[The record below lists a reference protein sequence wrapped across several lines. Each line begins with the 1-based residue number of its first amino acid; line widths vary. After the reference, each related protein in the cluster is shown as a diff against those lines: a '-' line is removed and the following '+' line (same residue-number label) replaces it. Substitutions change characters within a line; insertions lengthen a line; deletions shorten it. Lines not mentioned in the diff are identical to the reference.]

1 MRRFLVAVT
10 IVAAACGGK
19 STIPATAEIKAA
31 ASSAQQGMN
40 ASATNTQAAIGLQ
53 SIGSDVGSA
62 VASGA
67 VASLD
72 LSTGIPA
79 PDTLAAAAVRP
90 GTSSSTQALRLSGT
104 SAAATSSVIGCVK
117 RAPGS
122 GGQGT
127 PTLYSA
133 GQSGCTATDHLEITY
148 DTGDKVSLNYTE
160 TATSFDLTVA
170 VIAGAWT
177 GTNLHY
183 QGTVNATSASVSVSG
198 AMQFSQNGNPT
209 VVDADFNITYSVSGS
224 ESQTGGTV
232 TISVNGTAT
241 DHIALV
247 TANQHWSLTMQSSI
261 SGQTE
266 TDVFQWN
273 GGIGVDLLKQDQTV
287 DHSVAF
293 NLNVTVTTQ
302 SSGQSGSVSWTAG
315 GTVEWDGSIV
325 GNVVSRNN
333 VLYVDW
339 TDNTEDSLD
348 LGALFGPVAV

>member
-1 MRRFLVAVT
+1 
-10 IVAAACGGK
+10 
-19 STIPATAEIKAA
+19 
-31 ASSAQQGMN
+31 
-40 ASATNTQAAIGLQ
+40 
-53 SIGSDVGSA
+53 
-62 VASGA
+62 
-67 VASLD
+67 
-72 LSTGIPA
+72 
-79 PDTLAAAAVRP
+79 
-90 GTSSSTQALRLSGT
+90 
-104 SAAATSSVIGCVK
+104 
-117 RAPGS
+117 
-122 GGQGT
+122 
-127 PTLYSA
+127 
-133 GQSGCTATDHLEITY
+133 LEITY
-148 DTGDKVSLNYTE
+148 DTGDQVSLNYTE

-198 AMQFSQNGNPT
+198 AMKFSQSGSP
-209 VVDADFNITYSVSGS
+209 VHVDADFNITYSVSGS

-247 TANQHWSLTMQSSI
+247 SANQHWSLTMQSSI

-266 TDVFQWN
+266 TDVFKWN

-302 SSGQSGSVSWTAG
+302 SSGTGGSVSWTAG

-325 GNVVSRNN
+325 GNVVSRDNA
-333 VLYVDW
+333 LYVDW
-339 TDNTEDSLD
+339 TDNTEDALD
-348 LGALFGPVAV
+348 LAALFGPVAV